1 MANSSVVQTLADLIR
16 INSVNP
22 AYANGRPECEIQ
34 RYIMEFFEG
43 RGIEFWTQEVLP
55 DRPNVIVRVAGRDH
69 SDKII
74 FEAHVDTAGVEDM
87 IAPPFEPT
95 IDNRQMHGR
104 GACDTKGGL
113 AAMMH
118 AVADLKV
125 SGKKPVSEVWLVAA
139 VDEEHSYR
147 GVAKLCENIHAS
159 AAVVAEPTEMR
170 VATASKGCVRFRIT
184 TRGKS
189 AHSSEPRFGAN
200 AIEHTARVI
209 DTLAEYAKR
218 IQTRNHPLVGP
229 PTLNVGL
236 IEGGTQ
242 VNVVPEF
249 CWIEIDRR
257 LVPGEHAPDALANI
271 SRELEGLASSG
282 YDFEVVVEPPTLQDW
297 PLETPSNSPIVL
309 QTSQALKDAGLDP
322 QPVGVPFG
330 SDASKLSM
338 AGVPSIVMGPGS
350 IAQAHTE
357 DEFVDLDQVEKAF
370 EVYRRL
376 MTSFQ

>member
-1 MANSSVVQTLADLIR
+1 MAYSPVVQTLADLIR

-22 AYANGRPECEIQ
+22 AYPNGRPEVEIQ
-34 RYIMEFFEG
+34 GYILDFFES
-43 RGIEFWTQEVLP
+43 RGIEVWKQEVLP
-55 DRPNVIVRVAGRDH
+55 DRPNVIARVCGQKKGG
-69 SDKII
+69 KII

-87 IAPPFEPT
+87 AIPPFEPIVT
-95 IDNRQMHGR
+95 NGRMHGR
-104 GACDTKGGL
+104 GACDTKAGL

-118 AVADLKV
+118 AIADLKA
-125 SGKKPVSEVWLVAA
+125 SGKNPVRDVWMVAA

-147 GVAKLCENIHAS
+147 GVAKLCENVQGL
-159 AAVVAEPTEMR
+159 AAVVAEPTEMK
-170 VATASKGCVRFRIT
+170 VAIASKGCVRFRIT

-189 AHSSEPRFGAN
+189 AHSSEPHLGAN
-200 AIEHTARVI
+200 AIEHMARVI
-209 DTLAEYAKR
+209 GTLAEYAR
-218 IQTRNHPLVGP
+218 RMQVLSHPLVGS
-229 PTLNVGL
+229 PTLSVGL

-249 CWIEIDRR
+249 CWIEVDRR
-257 LVPGEHAPDALANI
+257 LIPGEQASAVLDDI
-271 SRELEGLASSG
+271 KKELQELRGTSQDL
-282 YDFEVVVEPPTLQDW
+282 EVIVEPAVLEDW
-297 PLETPSNSPIVL
+297 PLETPANSPIAL
-309 QTSQALKDAGLDP
+309 QASQALKDAGLDP

-330 SDASKLSM
+330 SDASKFSM

-376 MTSFQ
+376 MTTFQ

>member
-1 MANSSVVQTLADLIR
+1 MAYSPLVQTLADLIR

-22 AYANGRPECEIQ
+22 AYTNGRPECEIQ

-43 RGIEFWTQEVLP
+43 RGIEFRIQEVLP
-55 DRPNVIVRVAGRDH
+55 DRPNVIIRTPGRRHD
-69 SDKII
+69 DKII

-87 IAPPFEPT
+87 IVPPFEPT
-95 IDNRQMHGR
+95 VSSGRMYGR
-104 GACDTKGGL
+104 GACDTKAGL

-125 SGKKPVSEVWLVAA
+125 SGKDPVCDVWLVAA

-147 GVAKLCENIHAS
+147 GVAKLCENIEAS

-170 VATASKGCVRFRIT
+170 VAIASKGCVRFRIT

-189 AHSSEPRFGAN
+189 AHSSEPRLGAN
-200 AIEHTARVI
+200 AIEHMARVI

-218 IQTRNHPLVGP
+218 IQTMSHPLVGP

-257 LVPGEHAPDALANI
+257 LVPGEQGPATLVNI
-271 SRELEGLASSG
+271 SRELEGLRAT
-282 YDFEVVVEPPTLQDW
+282 DHNFEVVVGPAVLQDW
-297 PLETPSNSPIVL
+297 PLETPSKSPIAL

-322 QPVGVPFG
+322 KPVGVPFG

-357 DEFVDLDQVEKAF
+357 DEFVDLDQVEMAF

>member
-1 MANSSVVQTLADLIR
+1 MAYSPVVQTLADLIR

-22 AYANGRPECEIQ
+22 AYPNGRPELEIQ
-34 RYIMEFFEG
+34 RYILDFFES
-43 RGIEFWTQEVLP
+43 RGIEVWKQEVLP
-55 DRPNVIVRVAGRDH
+55 DRPNVIALAPGQ
-69 SDKII
+69 SKSGKII

-87 IAPPFEPT
+87 IVPPFEPAVS
-95 IDNRQMHGR
+95 NGRMYGR
-104 GACDTKGGL
+104 GACDTKAGL

-125 SGKKPVSEVWLVAA
+125 SGQNPVCDVWVVAA
-139 VDEEHSYR
+139 ADEEHSYR
-147 GVAKLCENIHAS
+147 GVAKLCENIQAS
-159 AAVVAEPTEMR
+159 AAVVAEPTEMKI
-170 VATASKGCVRFRIT
+170 AIASKGCVRFRIT

-189 AHSSEPRFGAN
+189 AHSSEPHLGAN
-200 AIEHTARVI
+200 AIEHMARVI

-218 IQTRNHPLVGP
+218 MRALSHPLVGS

-257 LVPGEHAPDALANI
+257 LVPGEQ
-271 SRELEGLASSG
+271 ASSALDDIKKQLQELRG
-282 YDFEVVVEPPTLQDW
+282 ADHDLEVIVEPAVLQDW
-297 PLETPSNSPIVL
+297 PLETPANSPIVL
-309 QTSQALKDAGLDP
+309 QASQSLRDAGLDP

-330 SDASKLSM
+330 SDASKFSM

-376 MTSFQ
+376 MTTFQ

>member
-1 MANSSVVQTLADLIR
+1 MTYSPIVQTLADLIR

-34 RYIMEFFEG
+34 RYITEFFEG
-43 RGIEFWTQEVLP
+43 RGIEFRVQEVLP
-55 DRPNVIVRVAGRDH
+55 NRPNVIIRAPGRRHD
-69 SDKII
+69 DKII

-87 IAPPFEPT
+87 IVPPFEPT
-95 IDNRQMHGR
+95 VSSGRMYGR
-104 GACDTKGGL
+104 GACDTKAGL

-125 SGKKPVSEVWLVAA
+125 SGKNPVCDVWLVAA

-147 GVAKLCENIHAS
+147 GVAKLCENIQAS
-159 AAVVAEPTEMR
+159 AAVVAEPTGMR
-170 VATASKGCVRFRIT
+170 VAIASKGCVRFRIT

-189 AHSSEPRFGAN
+189 AHSSEPRLGAN
-200 AIEHTARVI
+200 AIEHMARVI
-209 DTLAEYAKR
+209 DTLAEYSKR
-218 IQTRNHPLVGP
+218 IQTISHPLVGP

-257 LVPGEHAPDALANI
+257 LVPGEQGPATLVDIN
-271 SRELEGLASSG
+271 RELEGLRATDH
-282 YDFEVVVEPPTLQDW
+282 DFEVVVGPAVLQDW

-322 QPVGVPFG
+322 KPVGVPFG

-357 DEFVDLDQVEKAF
+357 DEFVDLDQVEMAF

-376 MTSFQ
+376 MTSFR